1 MLIFYVRH
9 GDPIYD
15 PDTLT
20 PLGERQAESVAK
32 RLALFGIDEIYAST
46 STRAIQTAQP
56 LCELIGKPMTT
67 LGFLNENDIEPK
79 LKLPVGDSGKISW
92 MWSHPYYSEVM
103 ASREVR
109 EMGDEWYNHPEF
121 AKFNFGDVIEPIYE
135 QIDAFIASHGYE
147 HDREKG
153 LYKVTERNHEK
164 RIAIFAHECMG
175 KIFMSRLLDIPFAYY
190 AAHMEMK
197 HTGVTVVRLDDGA
210 SRNKGDAP
218 REYARARLLTMSND
232 SHLYRDGLP
241 LVHAST
247 SIRDRY

>member
-15 PDTLT
+15 PDSLT

-32 RLALFGIDEIYAST
+32 RLALFGIDEVYAST
-46 STRAIQTAQP
+46 SIRAIQTARP
-56 LCELIGKPMTT
+56 LCELINKELTT
-67 LGFLNENDIEPK
+67 LDFLNENDIEPK
-79 LKLPVGDSGKISW
+79 LKLPVDDGDKISW

-109 EMGDEWYNHPEF
+109 EMGDEWYKHPEF
-121 AKFNFGDVIEPIYE
+121 ERFHFGEVIEPINE

-153 LYKVTERNHEK
+153 LYKVTERNFEK
-164 RIAIFAHECMG
+164 RIAIFAHECMV
-175 KIFMSRLLDIPFAYY
+175 KIFMSRFLDIPFAYY
-190 AAHMEMK
+190 ASHFEMK
-197 HTGVTVVRLDDGA
+197 HTGVTVVRFDDGA
-210 SRNKGDAP
+210 SRNKGDEP

-247 SIRDRY
+247 SMRDRY